1 MEPYSCLPC
10 NICCCFTPLQ
20 IVEVAMQQLMLDQP
34 TAAAEGFEAALKLDE
49 LNMRAALGL
58 AEAHLAAG
66 QLEEAEQQL
75 QFLPEL
81 LAASKAAGGL
91 GADAMEVHG
100 HGRQV
105 FGFAGSALKLGVAG
119 YGQDAV
125 SRRAS
130 RVTTDSTGGLQL
142 VAGASKEDASEPLL
156 LYLRGLL
163 AWKQGKQQEGLQL
176 LQQYMDLQLTVV
188 EDLPYGLGM
197 LEALHAS
204 RVLGLLRLLLSSVGG
219 DPRQSS
225 DPPSPLLANCIRYM
239 HNIKIRCMQYNK
251 PLSTTPAGDRLRVAA
266 SMAAR
271 SYRVCCS
278 REHAVPSTHQISH

>member
-1 MEPYSCLPC
+1 
-10 NICCCFTPLQ
+10 
-20 IVEVAMQQLMLDQP
+20 MQQLMLDQP
-34 TAAAEGFEAALKLDE
+34 AAAVEGFEAALKLDE

-91 GADAMEVHG
+91 GADALASQS

-105 FGFAGSALKLGVAG
+105 FGFAGSALQLGLTG
-119 YGQDAV
+119 SRQDAV

-130 RVTTDSTGGLQL
+130 RVSTDSTAGLQL
-142 VAGASKEDASEPLL
+142 VAGGRSEEPVSEPLL

-163 AWKQGKQQEGLQL
+163 AWKKGKQQEGLQQ
-176 LQQYMDLQLTVV
+176 LQQFLDLQLTVV
-188 EDLPYGLGM
+188 EDLPYGLAM
-197 LEALHAS
+197 FEALHAG

-219 DPRQSS
+219 DPRQPS
-225 DPPSPLLANCIRYM
+225 DPPSPMLANCIR
-239 HNIKIRCMQYNK
+239 C
-251 PLSTTPAGDRLRVAA
+251 VAYLV
-266 SMAAR
+266 M
-271 SYRVCCS
+271 Y
-278 REHAVPSTHQISH
+278 I

>member
-1 MEPYSCLPC
+1 MAYSCLPC
-10 NICCCFTPLQ
+10 DRSYCVISLQ

-81 LAASKAAGGL
+81 LAASKAAGSL
-91 GADAMEVHG
+91 GADAIAAG

-105 FGFAGSALKLGVAG
+105 FGFAGSALNLGLPG
-119 YGQDAV
+119 SGQDAV

-130 RVTTDSTGGLQL
+130 RVSTDSTGGMQL
-142 VAGASKEDASEPLL
+142 VAGASKEAVSEPLL

-163 AWKQGKQQEGLQL
+163 AWKQGKQQEGLQQ

-188 EDLPYGLGM
+188 EDLPYGLAM
-197 LEALHAS
+197 FEALHAS

-219 DPRQSS
+219 DPRQPS
-225 DPPSPLLANCIRYM
+225 DPPSPLLANCIRY
-239 HNIKIRCMQYNK
+239 I
-251 PLSTTPAGDRLRVAA
+251 
-266 SMAAR
+266 
-271 SYRVCCS
+271 
-278 REHAVPSTHQISH
+278 QISTVRCTHYHQPSNPPNLQDID